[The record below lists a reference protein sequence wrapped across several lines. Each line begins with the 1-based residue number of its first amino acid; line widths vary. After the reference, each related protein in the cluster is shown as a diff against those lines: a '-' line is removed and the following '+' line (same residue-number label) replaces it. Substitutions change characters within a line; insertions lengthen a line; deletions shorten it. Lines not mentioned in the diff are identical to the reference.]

1 MLEKTGL
8 TKGAFYHHFSSKQAL
23 GIAVVDELIHGKIT
37 DIWLDTLDNSNDPI
51 NAIQDAFEKSA
62 ECYGMDILMLG
73 CPLNNLAQE
82 MSPINEEFR
91 LHINQIFHQ
100 WHQALVGVLER
111 GIKAGNIIKE
121 IDPLSVATFILA
133 CVEGSIGLAKNER
146 DLAPIIRTTD
156 EIDRYLGTLRPK
168 NEILN
173 MRQAQ
178 GCSGL
183 ATRGIYPRHQTLSA
197 MLMPHFEQTLGTS
210 TDPQFVKNCNCFLC
224 VYYADK

>member
-1 MLEKTGL
+1 MNEGMNDQLTEIKTKPPGARDRLLEAAFSEIHKHGFQGMRVDAVLEKTSL

-37 DIWLDTLDNSNDPI
+37 DIWLDTLNNSSDPI

-62 ECYGMDILMLG
+62 ECYGMEMLMLG

-91 LHINQIFHQ
+91 VHINDIFHQ
-100 WHQALVGVLER
+100 WHEALVGALKR
-111 GIKAGNIIKE
+111 GIEVGNIIEE

-156 EIDRYLGTLRPK
+156 EIDRYLGTLQPK
-168 NEILN
+168 
-173 MRQAQ
+173 
-178 GCSGL
+178 
-183 ATRGIYPRHQTLSA
+183 
-197 MLMPHFEQTLGTS
+197 
-210 TDPQFVKNCNCFLC
+210 
-224 VYYADK
+224 

>member
-1 MLEKTGL
+1 MNRAMSDQLSQIAKELPSARQRLLEAAFSEIHKHGFQGMRVDAILEKTDL

-37 DIWLDTLDNSNDPI
+37 DIWLDTLNKSNDPI
-51 NAIQDAFEKSA
+51 SAIQDAFEKSA

-91 LHINQIFHQ
+91 LHINKIFHH
-100 WHQALVGVLER
+100 WHVALVGVLQR
-111 GIKAGNIIKE
+111 GIQTGNIVGD
-121 IDPLSVATFILA
+121 IDPQSVATFILA

-156 EIDRYLGTLRPK
+156 EIDRYLGTLRP
-168 NEILN
+168 
-173 MRQAQ
+173 
-178 GCSGL
+178 CS
-183 ATRGIYPRHQTLSA
+183 PPS
-197 MLMPHFEQTLGTS
+197 
-210 TDPQFVKNCNCFLC
+210 NCNEHT
-224 VYYADK
+224 